1 MILDEREYGDF
12 KLNGKTVQLQT
23 AIHTHDARG
32 NSQIPRDS
40 LSKTKYVEVL
50 TSADEQKHLKDDS
63 VTAIV
68 WKHSNGF
75 YRGILVALKD
85 KIATIITTILSKNET
100 PRDVFRSRIDP
111 KNLIVLEEESEK

>member
-12 KLNGKTVQLQT
+12 NLNGKHIQLQT
-23 AIHTHDARG
+23 ALHTHDARG

-50 TSADEQKHLKDDS
+50 TTADEQQHLKDNA
-63 VTAIV
+63 VTGII

-75 YRGILVALKD
+75 YRGILVVIKD
-85 KIATIITTILSKNET
+85 KIATIITTILSKNKT
-100 PRDVFRSRIDP
+100 PRDVFRSKIDP
-111 KNLIVLEEESEK
+111 KNLIILKDENDE